1 MGREGAAT
9 NTHIRTQQYTT
20 DTTRGEYTR
29 TYAAS
34 PQQRMGWVG
43 EWVGWMNGA
52 LQLLELL
59 LLLRRRQR
67 QEAIPLLKCSCE
79 DKTWTVS
86 RARVGAGLEGAGAP
100 VQRHCPGPNP
110 SHTQGQSQVP
120 AADMSLGSG
129 TMGDSVWRLHACAL
143 YVCPAPTRPGHGSV
157 ALRAKQARYMDTRA
171 CTHGY
176 LPPCLSA

>member
-1 MGREGAAT
+1 
-9 NTHIRTQQYTT
+9 
-20 DTTRGEYTR
+20 
-29 TYAAS
+29 
-34 PQQRMGWVG
+34 
-43 EWVGWMNGA
+43 MNGA

-67 QEAIPLLKCSCE
+67 QEAIPLLQCSCE